1 MESLQAAQTD
11 IEKVVAINF
20 KTRYFAA
27 VRVKIILS
35 SLDILLHPQWLGKYI
50 HSKDKI
56 CIHLSKN

>member
-35 SLDILLHPQWLGKYI
+35 SLHRYTVTSSVVG
-50 HSKDKI
+50 
-56 CIHLSKN
+56 

>member
-27 VRVKIILS
+27 VKS
-35 SLDILLHPQWLGKYI
+35 G
-50 HSKDKI
+50 SK
-56 CIHLSKN
+56 

>member
-27 VRVKIILS
+27 DRVKIILS
-35 SLDILLHPQWLGKYI
+35 SLDILLHPQWLGN
-50 HSKDKI
+50 S
-56 CIHLSKN
+56 